1 MENFDFNGEL
11 LAAQS
16 DLLYFAYKLT
26 ADREKARDL
35 LQETLLKALA
45 NKDKY
50 NSDVNF
56 KGWLFVIMRNTF
68 INDCRMEMNHPCISY
83 STYCMQC
90 RDEPWQAGADA
101 DHDAKEIQKAL
112 QKIPKEHYI
121 PFKMYVDGFKY
132 REIAEE
138 MGLTLGTVKSRIFY
152 CRKKLKTLLND
163 FV

>member
-1 MENFDFNGEL
+1 MENFDFNCEL
-11 LAAQS
+11 LAAQN
-16 DLLYFAYKLT
+16 DLLCFAYKLT

-35 LQETLLKALA
+35 LQDTLLKALA

-50 NSDVNF
+50 SSDVNF

-68 INDCRMEMNHPCISY
+68 INDCRMESNRPCVSDSIFY
-83 STYCMQC
+83 LQC
-90 RDEPWQAGADA
+90 RDEPWQESTDTS
-101 DHDAKEIQKAL
+101 HDAKEIQKAL
-112 QKIPKEHYI
+112 QMVPKEHYI
-121 PFKMYVDGFKY
+121 PFRMYVDGFKY

-152 CRKKLKTLLND
+152 CRKRLKELLND